1 MTLLVIALPLEAMSA
16 GTEFDYVLSEDGQRV
31 SSAGRARADALP
43 QLPHSGDQRVA
54 LAPVRALSWHR
65 VSFPEGVSA
74 GSARMRAVLE
84 GLLEDQLLDATE
96 RLHFALPLRLQ
107 AGLPQW
113 VASCDRRWLAMA
125 VQGLEAAGQPL
136 ARVVPEWGPPA
147 APWRLHVGGSVD
159 APQAVLCSDKGVS
172 LLPWDAPTQ
181 AWLLPS
187 GSDGAQA
194 LTPAARDALP
204 ALPAV
209 SAEPALQAL
218 VSQWLGRPVP
228 VQSEGERWLQAAASP
243 WDLARGLQMRQQL
256 QRGRLAWWQA
266 PRWRAAQ
273 RAAALLAGVNVLG
286 LNAWAW
292 VDQQQLQAG
301 QARLTQVFSRSF
313 PKVPVI
319 MDAPLQMAAEVRR
332 LAQASAIPAASDL
345 DVMLGA
351 VSRAL
356 PAGRSPRSLDYGD
369 AQLRLEGLSLTDAE
383 TAALSA
389 ELRAGGYSLTPKAGT
404 LLLQVAPPANVPVNA
419 PLNAPLNTPLIAPLE
434 APLEAPFKA
443 PAALKGTP

>member
-1 MTLLVIALPLEAMSA
+1 MTLLVISLPLEPMSA
-16 GTEFDYVLSEDGQRV
+16 TTEFDYVLSDDGVRV

-43 QLPHSGDQRVA
+43 RLPHSGDQRIA

-74 GSARMRAVLE
+74 GSARMSAVLE
-84 GLLEDQLLDATE
+84 GLLEDQLLDAID

-147 APWRLHVGGSVD
+147 APWRLHVGGTLE
-159 APQAVLCSDKGVS
+159 APQAVVCSDKGVS
-172 LLPWDAPTQ
+172 LLPWDAQAQ
-181 AWLLPS
+181 AWLLPA
-187 GSDGAQA
+187 GTEDAAGV
-194 LTPAARDALP
+194 TPAARDALP
-204 ALPAV
+204 ALPEI

-218 VSQWLGRPVP
+218 VSQLLGRPVQ
-228 VQSEGERWLQAAASP
+228 VLAEGERWLRAAASP
-243 WDLARGLQMRQQL
+243 WDLTRGLQMRKRL

-266 PRWRAAQ
+266 PRWRAAH
-273 RAAALLAGVNVLG
+273 RAAALLAGVNLLG

-292 VDQQQLQAG
+292 ADHQQLQAG

-319 MDAPLQMAAEVRR
+319 IDAPMQMATEVRR
-332 LAQASAIPAASDL
+332 LEQASAIPAATDL
-345 DVMLGA
+345 DVMLG
-351 VSRAL
+351 VLSRAL
-356 PAGRSPRSLDYGD
+356 PAGRSPRRLDYGD
-369 AQLRLEGLSLTDAE
+369 AQLRLKGLSLTDAE
-383 TAALSA
+383 AAALSA
-389 ELRAGGYSLTPKAGT
+389 ELSPLGYNLTQSDGSLLVQAA
-404 LLLQVAPPANVPVNA
+404 LQAHAMP
-419 PLNAPLNTPLIAPLE
+419 
-434 APLEAPFKA
+434 
-443 PAALKGTP
+443 ALKGSP

>member
-1 MTLLVIALPLEAMSA
+1 MTLLVISLPLEPMSA
-16 GTEFDYVLSEDGQRV
+16 STEFDYVLSDDGLRV

-43 QLPHSGDQRVA
+43 KLPHSGDQRVA

-74 GSARMRAVLE
+74 GSSRMRAVLE
-84 GLLEDQLLDATE
+84 GLLEDQLLDAID

-147 APWRLHVGGSVD
+147 APWRLHVAGTVD
-159 APQAVLCSDKGVS
+159 APQAVVCSDKGVS
-172 LLPWDAPTQ
+172 LLPWDAQAQ

-187 GSDGAQA
+187 ATDDALQA
-194 LTPAARDALP
+194 LPEI
-204 ALPAV
+204 

-218 VSQWLGRPVP
+218 VSQRLGRPVQ
-228 VQSEGERWLQAAASP
+228 VLAEGERWLRAAASP
-243 WDLARGLQMRQQL
+243 WDLTRGLQMRKQL

-273 RAAALLAGVNVLG
+273 RAAALLAGVHVLG
-286 LNAWAW
+286 LNVWAWA
-292 VDQQQLQAG
+292 DHQQLQAG

-313 PKVPVI
+313 PKVPAI
-319 MDAPLQMAAEVRR
+319 IDAPLQMAAEVRR
-332 LAQASAIPAASDL
+332 LEQASAIPAATDL
-345 DVMLGA
+345 DVMLG
-351 VSRAL
+351 VLSRAL

-369 AQLRLEGLSLTDAE
+369 AKLRLKGLSLTDAE
-383 TAALSA
+383 AAALSA
-389 ELRAGGYSLTPKAGT
+389 ELRARGYSLTPDAGT
-404 LLLQVAPPANVPVNA
+404 LVLQVAPPVNS
-419 PLNAPLNTPLIAPLE
+419 
-434 APLEAPFKA
+434 
-443 PAALKGTP
+443 PAALKATP

>member
-16 GTEFDYVLSEDGQRV
+16 STEFDYVLSDDGQRV

-147 APWRLHVGGSVD
+147 APWRLHVGGTLE
-159 APQAVLCSDKGVS
+159 APQAVVCSGKGVS

-194 LTPAARDALP
+194 ATPAAHDALPALP

-218 VSQWLGRPVP
+218 VGQWLGRPVQ
-228 VQSEGERWLQAAASP
+228 VQAEGERWLRAAASP
-243 WDLARGLQMRQQL
+243 WDLTRGLQMRQQL
-256 QRGRLAWWQA
+256 QRGRLSWWQA

-292 VDQQQLQAG
+292 VDHQQLQAG

-319 MDAPLQMAAEVRR
+319 IDAPLQMATEVRR

-351 VSRAL
+351 LSRAL
-356 PAGRSPRSLDYGD
+356 PAGHSPRSLDYGD
-369 AQLRLEGLSLTDAE
+369 AQLRLQGLSLTDAE

-404 LLLQVAPPANVPVNA
+404 LLLQVAPPTNVTVNAPFNA
-419 PLNAPLNTPLIAPLE
+419 PLNR
-434 APLEAPFKA
+434 PLEAPFKA

>member
-1 MTLLVIALPLEAMSA
+1 MTLLVISLPLEPMSA
-16 GTEFDYVLSEDGQRV
+16 STEFDYVLSDDGLRV
-31 SSAGRARADALP
+31 SRAGRARADALP
-43 QLPHSGDQRVA
+43 KLTHSGDQRVA

-74 GSARMRAVLE
+74 SSARMSAVLE
-84 GLLEDQLLDATE
+84 GLLEDQLLDAID

-147 APWRLHVGGSVD
+147 APWRLHVVGTVE
-159 APQAVLCSDKGVS
+159 APQAVVCSDKGVS
-172 LLPWDAPTQ
+172 LVPWDAQAQ

-187 GSDGAQA
+187 GTGHAA
-194 LTPAARDALP
+194 GVTPAALDALQ
-204 ALPAV
+204 ALPEI

-218 VSQWLGRPVP
+218 VSQLLGRPVQ
-228 VQSEGERWLQAAASP
+228 VLAGGERWLRAAASP
-243 WDLARGLQMRQQL
+243 WDITRGLQMRKRI

-266 PRWRAAQ
+266 PRWRATH
-273 RAAALLAGVNVLG
+273 RAAALLAGVIVLG

-292 VDQQQLQAG
+292 ADHQQLQAG

-319 MDAPLQMAAEVRR
+319 IDAPLQMAAEVRR
-332 LAQASAIPAASDL
+332 LEQASAIPAATDL
-345 DVMLGA
+345 DVMLG
-351 VSRAL
+351 VLSRAL
-356 PAGRSPRSLDYGD
+356 PAGRSLRSLDYGD
-369 AQLRLEGLSLTDAE
+369 AQLRLKGLSLTDAE
-383 TAALSA
+383 TVALSA
-389 ELRAGGYSLTPKAGT
+389 ELRAHGYSLTQSDGT
-404 LLLQVAPPANVPVNA
+404 LLLQAAPQANA
-419 PLNAPLNTPLIAPLE
+419 LS
-434 APLEAPFKA
+434 
-443 PAALKGTP
+443 ALKGSP